1 MRAFLVLLAMIRSKL
16 LLGLLCGIALG
27 YFAWQQP
34 FVARGHPRNQVISY
48 DVAGYYAYLPMVFI
62 EHDLHL
68 AKPWK
73 YPMIEL
79 VGVHEHPES
88 GGRHLKFTMGM
99 AYLYAPFFAGAH
111 AYALLTNP
119 AEAHGFSM
127 PYRIAIGLSGV
138 VYALLGLVFLRRTL
152 RHYVPDAAIS
162 WTLIA
167 LFLGS
172 NLFYYSTYRGAM
184 SHGATFMLSAMMLYH
199 GDLWRRREQPWRLL
213 LLGLLAGLLVLIRPA
228 NLLIPLAVA
237 GLFTLDGR
245 LPKGLLSAKRL
256 LWAVALALSVSIPQ
270 LLYWKL
276 STGHFL
282 VWTYGEEGF
291 FWTQPAWVQGLFSW
305 RKGWLIYSP
314 IAAFMILGFWGL
326 ARKKPSWALIIG
338 LYLMAHAYVVFCWWA
353 WWYGGSLGSRPM
365 IDAYALLALP
375 LAVFFQRILEHSK
388 PWLRRLSLAG
398 VVVLVL
404 LNLAQTQLYCARYL
418 HHDSMTREAYL
429 HVWRTWDFPPAALL
443 EAPDYQAALE
453 GRSARY

>member
-1 MRAFLVLLAMIRSKL
+1 MIRSKL

-34 FVARGHPRNQVISY
+34 FVARGHLRNQVISY

-79 VGVHEHPES
+79 VGVHEHPET

-167 LFLGS
+167 VFLGS

-245 LPKGLLSAKRL
+245 
-256 LWAVALALSVSIPQ
+256 
-270 LLYWKL
+270 
-276 STGHFL
+276 
-282 VWTYGEEGF
+282 
-291 FWTQPAWVQGLFSW
+291 
-305 RKGWLIYSP
+305 
-314 IAAFMILGFWGL
+314 
-326 ARKKPSWALIIG
+326 
-338 LYLMAHAYVVFCWWA
+338 
-353 WWYGGSLGSRPM
+353 
-365 IDAYALLALP
+365 
-375 LAVFFQRILEHSK
+375 
-388 PWLRRLSLAG
+388 
-398 VVVLVL
+398 
-404 LNLAQTQLYCARYL
+404 
-418 HHDSMTREAYL
+418 
-429 HVWRTWDFPPAALL
+429 
-443 EAPDYQAALE
+443 
-453 GRSARY
+453 